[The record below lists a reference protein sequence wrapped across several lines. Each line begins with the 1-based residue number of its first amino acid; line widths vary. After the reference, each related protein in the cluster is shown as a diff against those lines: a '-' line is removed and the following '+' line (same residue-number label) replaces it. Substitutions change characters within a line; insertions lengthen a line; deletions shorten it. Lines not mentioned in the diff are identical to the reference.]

1 MCSLRN
7 VNFVCIPLDCG
18 DDGSVYFEHTGKCY
32 KFYNQLKL
40 SWSDA
45 RWNCEEL
52 GRNGDLVSI
61 TDDVTAKF
69 IKENFNFTNRGT
81 WLGGRAKSGKGYWK
95 WADESKW
102 LHQTWQDGQ
111 PNEVG
116 EAGAYFYGDNWYDGP
131 MTTTLFSLCQY

>member
-1 MCSLRN
+1 MCSLEN
-7 VNFVCIPLDCG
+7 VLLSILFVDCG
-18 DDGSVYFEHTGKCY
+18 DGSVYFEHTGKCY

-40 SWSDA
+40 SWLDA

-52 GRNGDLVSI
+52 GRNGDLASI

-69 IKENFNFTNRGT
+69 MRENFNFTSRGT
-81 WLGGRAKSGKGYWK
+81 WLGGHAKLAKGYWK
-95 WADESKW
+95 WADDSKW

-131 MTTTLFSLCQY
+131 ITTTLFSLCQY